1 MNNEH
6 IHHTLYSCC
15 DSNISDEAIFS
26 IRFHFTIEKQ
36 KFLNIVTKRRFIQKM
51 DLQSIQISDTM
62 ILWERAHENFEV

>member
-36 KFLNIVTKRRFIQKM
+36 KFNKCCNKKAFYTKNGFTKH
-51 DLQSIQISDTM
+51 TG
-62 ILWERAHENFEV
+62 F

>member
-26 IRFHFTIEKQ
+26 IRFHFTINKN
-36 KFLNIVTKRRFIQKM
+36 LINVVIKRHFIQKM
-51 DLQSIQISDTM
+51 DLQSIQVSDKM
-62 ILWERAHENFEV
+62 IVWERVHENFEV